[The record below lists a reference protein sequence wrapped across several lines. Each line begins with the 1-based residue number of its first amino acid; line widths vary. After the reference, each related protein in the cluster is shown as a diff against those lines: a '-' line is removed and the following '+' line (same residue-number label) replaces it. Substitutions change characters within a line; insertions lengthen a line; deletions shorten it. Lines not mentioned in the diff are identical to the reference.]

1 MSKQMIY
8 FELNDMDETITIY
21 INDEPIKKLQTLNYK
36 DSINELIADLHNELL
51 DLKLRGL
58 GND

>member
-1 MSKQMIY
+1 MIY